1 MLKKIKSKKLKI
13 IIVLLVLAV
22 TAFIIASII
31 WVVYYNTKVKP
42 MLQNVEKY
50 GFTVREDKELR
61 CYYYDYHNEEDMIG
75 YVISEPKFLEFF
87 SDIQVLTG
95 HLTYLDL
102 ENHVAESMTD
112 YTYYFSYC
120 ARPFGEGD
128 YLFRVDDYTGVEEE
142 YKDGYYI
149 SSSSEYYHI
158 VIDKDMNFIS
168 GSKLMYDEHYDELK
182 KLYDDVMEI
191 FGKDA
196 FK

>member
-1 MLKKIKSKKLKI
+1 
-13 IIVLLVLAV
+13 
-22 TAFIIASII
+22 
-31 WVVYYNTKVKP
+31 
-42 MLQNVEKY
+42 
-50 GFTVREDKELR
+50 
-61 CYYYDYHNEEDMIG
+61 MIG
-75 YVISEPKFLEFF
+75 YEISVPKFLNFF

-112 YTYYFSYC
+112 YTYYFRYC
-120 ARPFGEGD
+120 VRPFGEGR
-128 YLFRVDDYTGVEEE
+128 YSLRVDDYTGVEEE

-158 VIDKDMNFIS
+158 IIDKDMNFVS